1 MECFLKCYFEQFT
14 NLPRNSLHDRRKRK
28 AMVQYISTLIQGC
41 SAVEPTVEE
50 SSRIAIKTILN
61 YHDEMRDQ
69 NGTVCLMGKNHNIL
83 YVAMKLCFDWQVQD
97 LAIVSLLLEQIYLC
111 EKTFERILIGAIFGN
126 KAPHYIAGWKSD
138 FETEEENVRA
148 VVYFLDKATN
158 AALELP
164 FTVANEERLFR
175 FVDVPIESCGR
186 ASPLKICVQLGIPDK
201 LHIFLRFGARLY
213 TENEEFN
220 VFEHILNRLSEF
232 NHKYPYN
239 LIACLQLLL
248 RAAPW
253 IKIKPKDFTEEEE
266 KILYE
271 RLLEKYADLV
281 DDGIVPL
288 SRCGLTPP
296 ELKHLCR
303 CVIREKLWENYQLPS
318 GIRSL
323 PVPEQMWKYLDLL
336 ED

>member
-97 LAIVSLLLEQIYLC
+97 LAI
-111 EKTFERILIGAIFGN
+111 
-126 KAPHYIAGWKSD
+126 
-138 FETEEENVRA
+138 
-148 VVYFLDKATN
+148 
-158 AALELP
+158 
-164 FTVANEERLFR
+164 
-175 FVDVPIESCGR
+175 
-186 ASPLKICVQLGIPDK
+186 ICVQLGIPDK